1 MPNNWGFNESAPGGG
16 GVRTDQVL
24 KPKKDKEVTVEQL
37 MQPSDHPVWS
47 PGYPG
52 DQKSSRE
59 QELDRL
65 LFLKD
70 WLLASMKDVEEA
82 ISKIQ
87 G

>member
-24 KPKKDKEVTVEQL
+24 KPKKDKEVTAEQL
-37 MQPSDHPVWS
+37 MRVWS
-47 PGYPG
+47 PGYTG

-70 WLLASMKDVEEA
+70 WLLASLKDVEEA

>member
-24 KPKKDKEVTVEQL
+24 KPKKDNEVMVEQL
-37 MQPSDHPVWS
+37 MQPSDHPVLS

-52 DQKSSRE
+52 ANVPSPD
-59 QELDRL
+59 LDRL
-65 LFLKD
+65 LFLKG
-70 WLLASMKDVEEA
+70 WLLASLKDVEEA